1 MDKLRFLTE
10 SRNGKKSV
18 IEKLI
23 HKDNS
28 SSNRISCSIAEK
40 SDIKSVMD
48 ICFARQQWMT
58 EQGFNYVL
66 NKDNRKYYR
75 HKIEDRKLWVC
86 KQSGVVMGFCVVEDH
101 DINGYWKDF
110 PTDSFVYAHDGM
122 TRPHKSV
129 KETSDYNFIDIL
141 LNAIIDFYGK
151 GIRFDVLLPNQRLE
165 SFYEKELGC
174 NPVKKVIDEDD
185 GSWHLLMEKTNN
197 NPSLTESFTKK
208 ISSKKNTD
216 LISKPSFVLDN
227 GVYIFHKT
235 LGVKTVEGWNKKF
248 NKGVVGVLLVEDEH
262 QIVVA
267 LEDSPENL
275 LWSKAKKLVN
285 QPIGIDFEKAKSDFN
300 GEKYCRNLNSPD
312 FPAAYYCLNYKK
324 GGRSW
329 YLPSTG
335 EMKMIFRHLEEIQNV
350 LSIVGGQEFVTLN
363 SLASYYWSS
372 TETDAANAWCLRL
385 YSGFFNSQVF
395 KNIYRFKV
403 RPISKFQP
411 SELKES
417 FTHKIS
423 HKKSNELLLHLIT
436 DGVFIFH
443 QTLGLKTVEEWDRK
457 DNLGVVG
464 ILVIQDGQQIVI
476 SLDEFLENFHWSK
489 EKGLINK
496 PIYGKSNAWSDFNG
510 EEYCKELDS
519 EDFPAAYQCIHYK
532 SNYNWYLPSA
542 GELGIIYQNLHD
554 VQLALHMVGGCK
566 IREGFY
572 LSSSESDASNIWGFN
587 TRFGEP
593 NNFCDKIIDCG
604 WVRPVFKFNSNFLK
618 ESFTKKISSKKNTD
632 LISKPSFVLEDGAYI
647 LHETL
652 GVRVV
657 EGWNPKN
664 NEGVVGVLVV
674 EGDHKIIVALED
686 SPNDLIWSEEEKLV
700 NQPVKNDED
709 AESDFNGEKYCRN
722 LNSPDFPAAYYCLNY
737 NKGGRDWYLPSS
749 GELWMICK
757 HLEEIQNVLSI
768 VGGQKFV
775 TTDDDDSG
783 PWYWSSTET
792 RKKFYTWVLR
802 TDIRCLNSGGNKVDI
817 GLKVRPISKFQPS
830 ELKESFT
837 HKIRKTSNKDL
848 VDIADKLAT
857 TNFDYNEENFKR
869 KLRQE
874 TERYYESD
882 FYKTFNYP
890 LDYRHNEDIWAA
902 DEDGFHYMYLESTY
916 WAERNE
922 TVDFEGYS
930 NDVDANYAEPA
941 DVGVFV
947 LGYGKD
953 CVAYGEYNEYEKTH
967 PLTESFTTKTKNKTI
982 KDLQNKSDNV
992 FNLESLLKEYVKS
1005 HCRPGSHNYDF
1016 YFSEENRPV
1025 FSDKEWKKLKGITVV
1040 KEIDDYYP
1048 PLHVVTPKGFT
1059 ISDDFIPNT
1068 DDVFLFYVYRRRM
1081 LHIPV
1086 NRLPEKPLQEL
1097 REWILNINESFSHK
1111 IKQKSTEDLRQKADE
1126 SIGLQNLVKE
1136 IVLENDSFTKDTI
1149 LTRTLGHRRPYCTHV
1164 LNKLR
1169 VRPTKDP
1176 TLTPYAIQGM
1186 VVLDESFYF
1195 KPEKYDISP
1204 LFAKTLKKKSMKE
1217 LYNSDSI
1224 IVLNRI
1230 YTMEYRGKEF
1240 LHIEFNILR
1249 YNERYGRYTDVMN
1262 PQDVD
1267 FEFTEL
1273 PKELQLDI
1281 YRFLRKKFIKK

>member
-185 GSWHLLMEKTNN
+185 GSWHLLMEKTYTDI
-197 NPSLTESFTKK
+197 SESFTRK
-208 ISSKKNTD
+208 ISSRKKTE
-216 LISKPSFVLDN
+216 LISKPAFEIPD
-227 GVYIFHKT
+227 GVYILHET
-235 LGVKTVEGWNKKF
+235 LGVCEIDNWDSENNDGVEGILVKDNDTKLIVSVDEFTEIWAKRLQSFLNVNKPFLYRDALNASDKKKYTGKILCQKLNSPDFPAAYRCLCYHKGHINNWYLPSIQELHTIAEHRHEIQEALIKVNGTALKFLSKDVIILKSRSGQGGNWYWSSTESHREEAWSYNFDTNINSKWTKKSENSFQVRPVAYFGEDSGLEESFTRKISRKKNDELILKADTAFVPDGVYILHETLGVRTVDGWNPKD
-248 NKGVVGVLLVEDEH
+248 NEGVTGILLIEDDH
-262 QIVVA
+262 KIVVA
-267 LEDSPENL
+267 LEDSPEKL
-275 LWSKAKKLVN
+275 IWSEKRGKVN
-285 QPIGIDFEKAKSDFN
+285 QPVEELEDAESDFN
-300 GEKYCRNLNSPD
+300 GEEYCLNLNSPD
-312 FPAAYYCLNYKK
+312 FPAAYFCLNYNK
-324 GGRSW
+324 GGKKW
-329 YLPSTG
+329 YLPSIG
-335 EMKMIFRHLEEIQNV
+335 ELLMIYNHLEEIQNV
-350 LSIVGGQEFVTLN
+350 LEIVGGQKFITEWKDDTPM
-363 SLASYYWSS
+363 YWSS
-372 TETDAANAWCLRL
+372 TEFTAKSAWDLYL
-385 YSGFFNSQVF
+385 NHGTIEKNGFKLSYSGN
-395 KNIYRFKV
+395 
-403 RPISKFQP
+403 
-411 SELKES
+411 
-417 FTHKIS
+417 
-423 HKKSNELLLHLIT
+423 
-436 DGVFIFH
+436 
-443 QTLGLKTVEEWDRK
+443 
-457 DNLGVVG
+457 
-464 ILVIQDGQQIVI
+464 
-476 SLDEFLENFHWSK
+476 
-489 EKGLINK
+489 
-496 PIYGKSNAWSDFNG
+496 
-510 EEYCKELDS
+510 
-519 EDFPAAYQCIHYK
+519 
-532 SNYNWYLPSA
+532 
-542 GELGIIYQNLHD
+542 
-554 VQLALHMVGGCK
+554 
-566 IREGFY
+566 
-572 LSSSESDASNIWGFN
+572 
-587 TRFGEP
+587 
-593 NNFCDKIIDCG
+593 
-604 WVRPVFKFNSNFLK
+604 VRPVSNFNPSLLK

-632 LISKPSFVLEDGAYI
+632 LISKPAFVLDNGVYI

-652 GVRVV
+652 GVKSF
-657 EGWNPKN
+657 EGWNKKFN
-664 NEGVVGVLVV
+664 NGVVGILLI
-674 EGDHKIIVALED
+674 EDDHKIVIAMED
-686 SPNDLIWSEEEKLV
+686 SPNDLIWSKERKLV
-700 NQPVKNDED
+700 NQLIRNEKD
-709 AESDFNGEKYCRN
+709 AKSDFNGEKYCRN

-737 NKGGRDWYLPSS
+737 NKGDRNWYLPST
-749 GELWMICK
+749 GELWLIYQ
-757 HLEEIQNVLSI
+757 HLEEIQNALSI
-768 VGGQKFV
+768 VEGQEFV
-775 TTDDDDSG
+775 TLKSLASY
-783 PWYWSSTET
+783 YWSSTEFT
-792 RKKFYTWVLR
+792 AKSAWCLR
-802 TDIRCLNSGGNKVDI
+802 LYSGFFFNSQVFKNI
-817 GLKVRPISKFQPS
+817 YRFKVRPISKFQPS

-857 TNFDYNEENFKR
+857 PNFDYNEENFKR

-1136 IVLENDSFTKDTI
+1136 IVLENDT
-1149 LTRTLGHRRPYCTHV
+1149 LTRRFR
-1164 LNKLR
+1164 NK
-1169 VRPTKDP
+1169 
-1176 TLTPYAIQGM
+1176 
-1186 VVLDESFYF
+1186 
-1195 KPEKYDISP
+1195 
-1204 LFAKTLKKKSMKE
+1204 
-1217 LYNSDSI
+1217 
-1224 IVLNRI
+1224 
-1230 YTMEYRGKEF
+1230 
-1240 LHIEFNILR
+1240 
-1249 YNERYGRYTDVMN
+1249 
-1262 PQDVD
+1262 
-1267 FEFTEL
+1267 
-1273 PKELQLDI
+1273 
-1281 YRFLRKKFIKK
+1281 